1 MENPKLPLIEQAKA
15 IVNNSRMKDEDK
27 KLVLERIP
35 YAPTALLEVF
45 IESCGVD
52 ALMLEF
58 MVRSLKRKLMAGDNQ
73 EKLRAIIAEERK
85 ELKDF
90 IHATA

>member
-45 IESCGVD
+45 IESCSGD

-58 MVRSLKRKLMAGDNQ
+58 MVRSLKRKLIAGDNQ
-73 EKLRAIIAEERK
+73 DKLRAIIAEEKK